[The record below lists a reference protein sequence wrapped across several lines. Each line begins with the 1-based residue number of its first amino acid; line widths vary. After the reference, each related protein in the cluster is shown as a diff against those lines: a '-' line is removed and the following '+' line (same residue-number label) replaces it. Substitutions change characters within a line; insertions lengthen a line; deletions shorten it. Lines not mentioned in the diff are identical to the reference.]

1 MKFSGSKRRRKREA
15 VEFDSGDVTEQFTES
30 IKTTFTIFKTTSA
43 PTTTST
49 KTTTTSSK
57 TTTATSTTTATT
69 TSTSTVTT
77 STTTT
82 TSTSTVTTSTTTTT
96 STSTVTTSTTTTAAI
111 TTATSSTTT
120 YATTTT
126 TTSTTTSKEIYYCKN
141 CTLDK
146 VFVPDKRLEHDEV
159 AKQARLNFTD
169 NFRQMDLLKIYPKM
183 MEILW

>member
-1 MKFSGSKRRRKREA
+1 MKFSGNKRRRKREA

-57 TTTATSTTTATT
+57 TTTSTSTTTA
-69 TSTSTVTT
+69 
-77 STTTT
+77 
-82 TSTSTVTTSTTTTT
+82 TTT

>member
-43 PTTTST
+43 PTTTTST

-57 TTTATSTTTATT
+57 TTTSTSSTTATT

-77 STTTT
+77 YTTTHI
-82 TSTSTVTTSTTTTT
+82 TTSTT
-96 STSTVTTSTTTTAAI
+96 TTTTAAI

-120 YATTTT
+120 SATTTT

>member
-30 IKTTFTIFKTTSA
+30 IKTTFTTFKTTSA
-43 PTTTST
+43 PTTTTST

-57 TTTATSTTTATT
+57 TTISTSTTTATT

-77 STTTT
+77 YTTTLI
-82 TSTSTVTTSTTTTT
+82 TTSTT
-96 STSTVTTSTTTTAAI
+96 TTTTAAI

-120 YATTTT
+120 SATTTT
-126 TTSTTTSKEIYYCKN
+126 TTSTTTTKEIYYCKN

>member
-30 IKTTFTIFKTTSA
+30 IKTTFTTCKTTSA
-43 PTTTST
+43 PITTST
-49 KTTTTSSK
+49 ITTTTSSK
-57 TTTATSTTTATT
+57 TTTSTSTT
-69 TSTSTVTT
+69 
-77 STTTT
+77 TTTT
-82 TSTSTVTTSTTTTT
+82 TSTSTVKTS
-96 STSTVTTSTTTTAAI
+96 TTTAAI

>member
-15 VEFDSGDVTEQFTES
+15 VEFDSGDVTEQFIES

-57 TTTATSTTTATT
+57 TTTSTSTTTA
-69 TSTSTVTT
+69 
-77 STTTT
+77 TT

>member
-30 IKTTFTIFKTTSA
+30 IKTTFTTCKTTSA
-43 PTTTST
+43 PITTST
-49 KTTTTSSK
+49 ITTTTSSK
-57 TTTATSTTTATT
+57 TTTSTSTT
-69 TSTSTVTT
+69 
-77 STTTT
+77 TTTT
-82 TSTSTVTTSTTTTT
+82 TSTSTVTTS
-96 STSTVTTSTTTTAAI
+96 TTTAAI

>member
-57 TTTATSTTTATT
+57 TTTSTSTTTATT

-82 TSTSTVTTSTTTTT
+82 
-96 STSTVTTSTTTTAAI
+96 AAI
-111 TTATSSTTT
+111 TTETSSTTT

>member
-1 MKFSGSKRRRKREA
+1 MRRRKREA
-15 VEFDSGDVTEQFTES
+15 VEFDSGDVTEQFLES
-30 IKTTFTIFKTTSA
+30 LETTVTSF
-43 PTTTST
+43 TTTPAPIT
-49 KTTTTSSK
+49 
-57 TTTATSTTTATT
+57 TSTTTTN
-69 TSTSTVTT
+69 SS
-77 STTTT
+77 STTT
-82 TSTSTVTTSTTTTT
+82 TSTSTNTATTT

>member
-30 IKTTFTIFKTTSA
+30 IKTTFTTFKTTSA

-57 TTTATSTTTATT
+57 TTTS
-69 TSTSTVTT
+69 T

-82 TSTSTVTTSTTTTT
+82 TYTTTHIATSTT
-96 STSTVTTSTTTTAAI
+96 TTTTAAI

-120 YATTTT
+120 SATTTT
-126 TTSTTTSKEIYYCKN
+126 TTSTTTTKEIYYCKN

>member
-1 MKFSGSKRRRKREA
+1 MYMLKFSGSKRRRKREA

-30 IKTTFTIFKTTSA
+30 IKTTFTTCKTTSA
-43 PTTTST
+43 PITTST
-49 KTTTTSSK
+49 ITTTTSSK
-57 TTTATSTTTATT
+57 TTTSTSTTTATT

-77 STTTT
+77 STTTHIE
-82 TSTSTVTTSTTTTT
+82 TSTA
-96 STSTVTTSTTTTAAI
+96 TTTTAAI
-111 TTATSSTTT
+111 SSATSSTTT
-120 YATTTT
+120 SATTTT
-126 TTSTTTSKEIYYCKN
+126 TTSTTTTKEIYYCKN

>member
-1 MKFSGSKRRRKREA
+1 MKFSGNKRRRKREA

-57 TTTATSTTTATT
+57 TTTSTSTTTATN
-69 TSTSTVTT
+69 
-77 STTTT
+77 

>member
-43 PTTTST
+43 PTTTTST

-57 TTTATSTTTATT
+57 TTTSTSSTTATT

-77 STTTT
+77 YTTTHI
-82 TSTSTVTTSTTTTT
+82 TTSTT
-96 STSTVTTSTTTTAAI
+96 TTTTAAI

-120 YATTTT
+120 SATTTT
-126 TTSTTTSKEIYYCKN
+126 TTSTTTTKEIYYCKN

>member
-57 TTTATSTTTATT
+57 TTTATSTTTA
-69 TSTSTVTT
+69 
-77 STTTT
+77 
-82 TSTSTVTTSTTTTT
+82 TTT

>member
-57 TTTATSTTTATT
+57 TTTSTSTTTATT

-77 STTTT
+77 YTTTHIA
-82 TSTSTVTTSTTTTT
+82 TSTT
-96 STSTVTTSTTTTAAI
+96 TTTTAAI

-120 YATTTT
+120 SATTTT
-126 TTSTTTSKEIYYCKN
+126 TTSTTTTKEIYYCKN

>member
-57 TTTATSTTTATT
+57 TTTSTSTTTA
-69 TSTSTVTT
+69 
-77 STTTT
+77 TT

>member
-30 IKTTFTIFKTTSA
+30 IKTTFTTFKTTSA

-57 TTTATSTTTATT
+57 TTTSTSTTTAT
-69 TSTSTVTT
+69 TSTVTT

-82 TSTSTVTTSTTTTT
+82 
-96 STSTVTTSTTTTAAI
+96 TSTVTTSTTTTAAI

-126 TTSTTTSKEIYYCKN
+126 TTSTTTSKDIYYCKN

>member
-15 VEFDSGDVTEQFTES
+15 VEFDSGDVTEQFTEY
-30 IKTTFTIFKTTSA
+30 IKTTFTTFKTTSA
-43 PTTTST
+43 PTTTTS

-57 TTTATSTTTATT
+57 TTTSTSTTTA
-69 TSTSTVTT
+69 
-77 STTTT
+77 
-82 TSTSTVTTSTTTTT
+82 TTT

>member
-30 IKTTFTIFKTTSA
+30 IKTTFTTFKTTSA
-43 PTTTST
+43 PTTTTST

-57 TTTATSTTTATT
+57 TTTTSSKTT
-69 TSTSTVTT
+69 TSTSTTT
-77 STTTT
+77 A
-82 TSTSTVTTSTTTTT
+82 TTT

>member
-1 MKFSGSKRRRKREA
+1 MKFSGNKRRRKREA

-57 TTTATSTTTATT
+57 TTTATSTTTA
-69 TSTSTVTT
+69 
-77 STTTT
+77 
-82 TSTSTVTTSTTTTT
+82 TTT

>member
-57 TTTATSTTTATT
+57 TTTSTSTTTATT

-82 TSTSTVTTSTTTTT
+82 TSTSTVTTSTTTT
-96 STSTVTTSTTTTAAI
+96 AAI
-111 TTATSSTTT
+111 TTETSSTTT

>member
-57 TTTATSTTTATT
+57 TTTATSTTTA
-69 TSTSTVTT
+69 
-77 STTTT
+77 TT

>member
-30 IKTTFTIFKTTSA
+30 IKTTFTTCKTTSA

-57 TTTATSTTTATT
+57 TTTSTSTT
-69 TSTSTVTT
+69 
-77 STTTT
+77 TTTT
-82 TSTSTVTTSTTTTT
+82 TSTSTVTTS
-96 STSTVTTSTTTTAAI
+96 TTTAAI

>member
-15 VEFDSGDVTEQFTES
+15 VEFDSGDVTEQFLES
-30 IKTTFTIFKTTSA
+30 LETTVTSFTTNPAPITT
-43 PTTTST
+43 
-49 KTTTTSSK
+49 SK
-57 TTTATSTTTATT
+57 TTTNSSSNTTTSTSTTTATT

-77 STTTT
+77 YTTTLI
-82 TSTSTVTTSTTTTT
+82 TTSTT
-96 STSTVTTSTTTTAAI
+96 TTTTAAI

-120 YATTTT
+120 SATTTT
-126 TTSTTTSKEIYYCKN
+126 TTSTTTTKEIYYCKN

>member
-1 MKFSGSKRRRKREA
+1 MKFSGSKRRRKRKA

-30 IKTTFTIFKTTSA
+30 IKTTFTTCKTTSA
-43 PTTTST
+43 PITTST
-49 KTTTTSSK
+49 ITTTTSSK
-57 TTTATSTTTATT
+57 TTTSTSTT
-69 TSTSTVTT
+69 
-77 STTTT
+77 TTTT
-82 TSTSTVTTSTTTTT
+82 TSTSTVTTS
-96 STSTVTTSTTTTAAI
+96 TTTAAI

>member
-1 MKFSGSKRRRKREA
+1 MNFSGIKRRRKREA

-30 IKTTFTIFKTTSA
+30 IKTTFTTFKTTSA
-43 PTTTST
+43 PTTTTST

-57 TTTATSTTTATT
+57 TTTSTSTTTA
-69 TSTSTVTT
+69 
-77 STTTT
+77 
-82 TSTSTVTTSTTTTT
+82 TTT

>member
-30 IKTTFTIFKTTSA
+30 IKTTFTTCKTTSA

-49 KTTTTSSK
+49 ITTTTSSK
-57 TTTATSTTTATT
+57 TTTSTSTT
-69 TSTSTVTT
+69 
-77 STTTT
+77 TTTT
-82 TSTSTVTTSTTTTT
+82 TSTSTVTTS
-96 STSTVTTSTTTTAAI
+96 TTTAAI

-146 VFVPDKRLEHDEV
+146 VFVPDKRLVHDEV